1 MRTAL
6 ESLGVAG
13 ASLSVFLLG
22 VSLSGDAASCGRF
35 SSLDPSPDG
44 VIMLSS
50 CGDGLL
56 GADGAARRES
66 TICDAET
73 TGLAG
78 GVGVVAGRD
87 AGAESA
93 ISGTAG
99 FSWETAIAIGCRN
112 VAAG

>member
-22 VSLSGDAASCGRF
+22 VSLFGDAASCGRF
-35 SSLDPSPDG
+35 SSLDPSADW
-44 VIMLSS
+44 VTMLSS

-56 GADGAARRES
+56 GADGVAGRES
-66 TICDAET
+66 TIWDAET

-78 GVGVVAGRD
+78 GFGVVAGKD

-99 FSWETAIAIGCRN
+99 FS
-112 VAAG
+112 